1 MNDSISYAVYQENAS
16 LTDLRALGNTMRAL
30 ERMEEALNK
39 AISFI
44 NNPILRDDIYAEYF
58 KVNDKEMTNPEFLEA
73 QKRARGIK

>member
-16 LTDLRALGNTMRAL
+16 LTDPRALGNAMRAL
-30 ERMEEALNK
+30 ERMEETLNK

-44 NNPILRDDIYAEYF
+44 QTPRLKDEIYSDYL

-73 QKRARGIK
+73 QKRARAVK